1 MSRPKKITLNAVN
14 ITVHPHTPAH
24 YAQLWSA
31 LFNLKR
37 AVDIGR
43 DQALMIGA
51 IEPLDKSDLTKGYIG
66 LLFRFTVIDKNKG
79 WFDLESGEEADSD
92 TVKREV
98 KIPDNLRPNL
108 STFHYRLFAKSH
120 RLIIES
126 KNDKGES
133 LGAAAVEKM
142 LLNLVTDPKIS
153 KRFENI
159 DVTMEQSEEKILD
172 ILTGRDLKQLT
183 ITVKRPNPD
192 DDSDADEREVLG
204 ELLEE
209 RVRTKT
215 IALSALSGESI
226 KPSSRTKRFARVA
239 SSNGRVK
246 AVEETKDGKRVPISS
261 ESHPRVDQFSYL
273 ESKQT
278 RTDAFLEA
286 AMEFVKT
293 IRGKKGTSDGD
304 GNPII

>member
-1 MSRPKKITLNAVN
+1 MARPKKITLNAVN
-14 ITVHPHTPAH
+14 ITVHPHTPTH
-24 YAQLWSA
+24 YSKLWSA
-31 LFNLKR
+31 LFDLKR
-37 AVDIGR
+37 PVDIGR

-51 IEPLDKSDLTKGYIG
+51 IEPLDKSDLTKGYMG
-66 LLFRFTVIDKNKG
+66 LLFRFTVIDKSKG
-79 WFDLESGEEADSD
+79 WFNLESGEEADSD

-120 RLIIES
+120 RLVIES
-126 KNDKGES
+126 KNAKGEN

-142 LLNLVTDPKIS
+142 LRHLVTDPKVS

-172 ILTGRDLKQLT
+172 ILTGRNLKQLT

-209 RVRTKT
+209 KVRTKT

-226 KPSSRTKRFARVA
+226 KPSPRTKRFARVA

-246 AVEETKDGKRVPISS
+246 AVEETREGKRVPISS
-261 ESHPRVDQFSYL
+261 ESHPRVDQFAYL

-286 AMEFVKT
+286 ALNFVRAIK
-293 IRGKKGTSDGD
+293 GKKGTSEGD
-304 GNPII
+304 EHTVI

>member
-1 MSRPKKITLNAVN
+1 
-14 ITVHPHTPAH
+14 
-24 YAQLWSA
+24 
-31 LFNLKR
+31 
-37 AVDIGR
+37 
-43 DQALMIGA
+43 
-51 IEPLDKSDLTKGYIG
+51 
-66 LLFRFTVIDKNKG
+66 
-79 WFDLESGEEADSD
+79 
-92 TVKREV
+92 
-98 KIPDNLRPNL
+98 L

-126 KNDKGES
+126 KNSKGEN

-142 LLNLVTDPKIS
+142 LRQLVTDPKVS

-172 ILTGRDLKQLT
+172 ILTGRNLKQLI

-209 RVRTKT
+209 KVRTKT

-226 KPSSRTKRFARVA
+226 QPSRRTKRFARVA

-246 AVEETKDGKRVPISS
+246 AVEETREGKRVP
-261 ESHPRVDQFSYL
+261 
-273 ESKQT
+273 
-278 RTDAFLEA
+278 
-286 AMEFVKT
+286 
-293 IRGKKGTSDGD
+293 
-304 GNPII
+304 